1 MRRRNIL
8 GGVMVLVL
16 AASTAS
22 ASTVIGLSVEDQA
35 RLSQYVVVGEVVS
48 QQGVMD
54 EAQGLE
60 TAVSLRLTD
69 VLKGPARRGQS
80 LVFHTRGGAL
90 DGELSEAMGE
100 AQLRPGQRVLVFV
113 ESVDGR
119 LYNMGLSMGVWNV
132 NEDRGGAQVFTR
144 ALQDGLTVI
153 GDEAVEHGPLAYDE
167 MRSRVQY
174 ASRHPEFD
182 NEMLRSRAGQGGR
195 P

>member
-16 AASTAS
+16 AATAAS

-35 RLSQYVVVGEVVS
+35 RLSRYVVVGEVVS
-48 QQGVMD
+48 LQGVMD
-54 EAQGLE
+54 ETQGLE
-60 TAVSLRLTD
+60 TAVSLKVTD
-69 VLKGPARRGQS
+69 ALKGPARRGQS

-119 LYNMGLSMGVWNV
+119 LYNMGLSMGVWSV
-132 NEDRGGAQVFTR
+132 NEDRAGAQVFTR

-153 GDEAVEHGPLAYDE
+153 GDEAVEHGPLSYDE
-167 MRSRVQY
+167 MRSRVQF